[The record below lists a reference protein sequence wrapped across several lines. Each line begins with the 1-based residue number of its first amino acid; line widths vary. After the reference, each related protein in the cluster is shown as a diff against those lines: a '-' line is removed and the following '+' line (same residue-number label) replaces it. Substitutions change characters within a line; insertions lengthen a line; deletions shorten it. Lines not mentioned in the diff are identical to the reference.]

1 MKNLSVLC
9 LNNNNIV
16 GQIPLRIG
24 HITHLRNLDLR
35 WNQINGSIPIEI
47 TNCYLLEHLSLS
59 HNHLTGSIPFNI
71 GDLNTLN
78 HDLSYNSL
86 TGNVPI
92 SLIYLS
98 DFNSS
103 YNSFEGQIP
112 NVFTLYEFNQFIS
125 NKDLCGD
132 IIGYVPCPPSTKTM
146 HLVKIWVPLSL
157 FFVLILFGYIF
168 HSWSRV
174 RKTQSR
180 LRGTKNGNLFSI
192 WNYDGKITYE
202 DIIEAT
208 KDFDIRYCIGIG
220 GYGSVYKAQLPN
232 GKVVA
237 LKKLHHLEAED
248 PNFDKS
254 FKNEIKMLTEI

>member
-1 MKNLSVLC
+1 M
-9 LNNNNIV
+9 
-16 GQIPLRIG
+16 
-24 HITHLRNLDLR
+24 
-35 WNQINGSIPIEI
+35 
-47 TNCYLLEHLSLS
+47 
-59 HNHLTGSIPFNI
+59 
-71 GDLNTLN
+71 
-78 HDLSYNSL
+78 
-86 TGNVPI
+86 
-92 SLIYLS
+92 
-98 DFNSS
+98 
-103 YNSFEGQIP
+103 
-112 NVFTLYEFNQFIS
+112 
-125 NKDLCGD
+125 
-132 IIGYVPCPPSTKTM
+132 
-146 HLVKIWVPLSL
+146 
-157 FFVLILFGYIF
+157 LILFGYIF
-168 HSWSRV
+168 HSQSRV

-180 LRGTKNGNLFSI
+180 LRGTKNGDLFSI

>member
-47 TNCYLLEHLSLS
+47 TNCYLLEHLSFS
-59 HNHLTGSIPFNI
+59 HNDLTGIIPFNI

-98 DFNSS
+98 YFNLS
-103 YNSFEGQIP
+103 YNSLEGQIP
-112 NVFTLYEFNQFIS
+112 NVFPLYEFSQFIS

-132 IIGYVPCPPSTKTM
+132 IIAFVPCPPSTKTM
-146 HLVKIWVPLSL
+146 HLVKI
-157 FFVLILFGYIF
+157 
-168 HSWSRV
+168 
-174 RKTQSR
+174 
-180 LRGTKNGNLFSI
+180 
-192 WNYDGKITYE
+192 
-202 DIIEAT
+202 
-208 KDFDIRYCIGIG
+208 
-220 GYGSVYKAQLPN
+220 
-232 GKVVA
+232 
-237 LKKLHHLEAED
+237 
-248 PNFDKS
+248 
-254 FKNEIKMLTEI
+254 